1 MSGDRPSEQG
11 SETDPLGGSASAEK
25 DARGSSSG
33 ARKERR
39 SKSMRAIAP
48 DDSTPDLIGSTPR
61 KATLRIPEV
70 DLIRPEP
77 SEVAL
82 DYGST
87 RELGALN
94 ALNALNADDT
104 LELVKREP
112 PPSVTVLDTGE
123 LMPVTGDELAEPQG
137 APSPLSAGP
146 SSSDPAELELSPDDV
161 MSVES
166 VPKPAPSAPP
176 RVAVQ
181 APPAPPPT
189 PASNPRLSDPGEG
202 LGGTLPRVEEPSSP
216 TLDPSLTRKKGR
228 PWWEELFNDDFIRT
242 MAKVSDA
249 QIAMEASFIEES
261 LGCEAGAT
269 LLDLGCGTGRHA
281 VEFAAR
287 RYEVV
292 GLDLSLAMLARA
304 SELAQESGRKINF
317 VQGDMREMVFDEV
330 FDGVYSWSTSF
341 GYFDEEKNAA
351 VIARVHRALK
361 KGGRFLMDVVNRDYI
376 VQQSPSLAWF
386 EGDGCICMDEM
397 SFDFLSSR
405 MKVKRSFMMDDG
417 RTKEIEYSVRA
428 YAIHE
433 LGKLLNDNGFR
444 VAEVSGRTG
453 TPGVFFGCESPRALI
468 LAEKR

>member
-1 MSGDRPSEQG
+1 MSGDRPSERG
-11 SETDPLGGSASAEK
+11 PASTPPSGQPEK
-25 DARGSSSG
+25 DARSSSSG
-33 ARKERR
+33 GRKERR

-48 DDSTPDLIGSTPR
+48 DDTTPDLLNSVSG
-61 KATLRIPEV
+61 KVTLRIPEV
-70 DLIRPEP
+70 DAIR
-77 SEVAL
+77 SDASDVSL
-82 DYGST
+82 DFGST
-87 RELGALN
+87 PDLGADDN
-94 ALNALNADDT
+94 FALA
-104 LELVKREP
+104 KREP

-123 LMPVTGDELAEPQG
+123 LLPVTGDEIAEGG
-137 APSPLSAGP
+137 APLSRAP
-146 SSSDPAELELSPDDV
+146 TSSDAAELELTPDDV

-166 VPKPAPSAPP
+166 VPKPAANAPP
-176 RVAVQ
+176 PRPAAQVPS
-181 APPAPPPT
+181 APPAPPPPPT
-189 PASNPRLSDPGEG
+189 SNPRLSDPGEG
-202 LGGTLPRVEEPSSP
+202 IAVPTLRAEEHSSP
-216 TLDPSLTRKKGR
+216 ALDAALSRKKGR

-242 MAKVSDA
+242 MAKVSED
-249 QIAMEASFIEES
+249 QIAAEAAFIEES

-287 RYEVV
+287 GYEVV

-304 SELAQESGRKINF
+304 SELAQENYRKINF
-317 VQGDMREMVFDEV
+317 VQGDMREMVFEEA
-330 FDGVYSWSTSF
+330 FDGVYSWNTSF

-351 VIARVHRALK
+351 VIARIQRSLK

-376 VQQSPSLAWF
+376 IHQSPSLAWF

-428 YAIHE
+428 YSIHE
-433 LGKLLNDNGFR
+433 LGKLLNENGFR